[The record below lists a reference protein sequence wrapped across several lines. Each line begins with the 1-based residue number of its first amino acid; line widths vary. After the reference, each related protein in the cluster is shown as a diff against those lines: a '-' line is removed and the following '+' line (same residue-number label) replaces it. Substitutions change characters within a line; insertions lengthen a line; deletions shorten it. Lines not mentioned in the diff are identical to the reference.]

1 MGSIYSSGSSFVRGY
16 GTGYT
21 WVVLSSGFIVGD
33 GSSGTNGGI
42 SSLGGVKGVL
52 FSYFSVVLV
61 SGGEMTGGLVGVG
74 VSGGKVTGGFVQDIG
89 NSSHFLPLEEVIFG
103 QAEHRF

>member
-1 MGSIYSSGSSFVRGY
+1 
-16 GTGYT
+16 
-21 WVVLSSGFIVGD
+21 
-33 GSSGTNGGI
+33 
-42 SSLGGVKGVL
+42 
-52 FSYFSVVLV
+52 LV
-61 SGGEMTGGLVGVG
+61 SGGEVTGGLVGVG